1 MTELQNKV
9 FAWNQLKNLSNSNN
23 IAVNINYQKSNS
35 DEINSEI
42 RRINQNINNI
52 PKIKRQIK
60 INNKPSRPTLLNQLR
75 DINPNTT
82 LKYRT
87 STIHSIQ
94 QEIFKQIK
102 KKNNN
107 IVNDIIHEY
116 PLIKFL
122 KNPSNDSS
130 YIASAQQFSKSIKKL
145 KCIPRNYVLEMHFK
159 LMVLILLEF

>member
-9 FAWNQLKNLSNSNN
+9 SAWNQLKNLSNSNN
-23 IAVNINYQKSNS
+23 IAVNISYRKSNS

-60 INNKPSRPTLLNQLR
+60 INNKPSRPTLLAQLR

-102 KKNNN
+102 KK
-107 IVNDIIHEY
+107 
-116 PLIKFL
+116 
-122 KNPSNDSS
+122 
-130 YIASAQQFSKSIKKL
+130 KK
-145 KCIPRNYVLEMHFK
+145 
-159 LMVLILLEF
+159 